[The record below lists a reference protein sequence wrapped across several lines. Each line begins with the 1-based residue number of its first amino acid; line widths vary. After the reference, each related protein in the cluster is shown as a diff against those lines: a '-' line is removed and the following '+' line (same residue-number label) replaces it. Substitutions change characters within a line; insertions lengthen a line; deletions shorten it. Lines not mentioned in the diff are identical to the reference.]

1 MGNSKSKE
9 KPDFNAEINFT
20 HFKLLRSVGKG
31 AFGKVCIVLKR
42 DTKELY
48 AMKYM
53 SKDKC
58 IQEKAVKNVLN
69 ERKILE
75 LLHHPLLV
83 NIWFSFQ
90 DEEDMFMVVDLML
103 GGDMRY
109 HLQHH
114 GALSESRIRNYM
126 AELSNALCYI
136 HSKGVLHRDIKPDNI
151 LMDASGHL
159 ALADFNVATFIPNK
173 GRLVSRAGTRP
184 YMSPEMVKKE
194 GYDTG
199 TDWWSLGVTM
209 YEFLTGESPFRGN
222 SVEEA
227 IELICHKQLQWPN
240 LTDPDCLDMLKGLL
254 NRDPQQRLGSPGH
267 LDELKNHAFFQP
279 CGNFDD
285 ISNKTLIHEF
295 IPDKHKINCD
305 AMYELEEMI
314 LEENPL
320 HKKKQRLKK
329 NKNTSGEIKPI
340 PGSVAD
346 EKLQLMTS
354 YTVFNREKMNNRNSV
369 LEDQQ
374 LDPEARTSMELIR
387 DNDKKNTSI

>member
-1 MGNSKSKE
+1 MGNGRSRE
-9 KPDFNAEINFT
+9 KIDFNSEVNFT

-42 DTKELY
+42 DTKQLY

-53 SKDKC
+53 NKDKC

-103 GGDMRY
+103 GGDLRY
-109 HLQHH
+109 HLQNN
-114 GALSESRIRNYM
+114 GPLSETRVRLYM

-151 LMDASGHL
+151 LMDAEGHV
-159 ALADFNVATFIPNK
+159 ALADFNVATFIPTN

-209 YEFLTGESPFRGN
+209 YEFITNESPFRGQT
-222 SVEEA
+222 SEEA
-227 IELICHKQLQWPN
+227 MDLICNKQLVYPKF
-240 LTDPDCLDMLKGLL
+240 TDPNIKDFLKGLL
-254 NRDPQQRLGSPGH
+254 NRNPAMRLGSPGR
-267 LDELKNHAFFQP
+267 LNDLKEHPFLTAT
-279 CGNFDD
+279 GVLFDD
-285 ISNKTLIHEF
+285 FSQKTLNHEF

-329 NKNTSGEIKPI
+329 SKNSVVQSDEFNKPV
-340 PGSVAD
+340 PGSPAD
-346 EKLQLMTS
+346 QKLQLMTS
-354 YTVFNREKMNNRNSV
+354 YTVFNREKMNK
-369 LEDQQ
+369 
-374 LDPEARTSMELIR
+374 LDSMQNLSTQDHE
-387 DNDKKNTSI
+387 